1 MFYKIIVND
10 IPVLYNLSII
20 KRVALNKNSLY
31 MYYKYTSIGGNS
43 LIFMT
48 SLKEEFNKINFET
61 EESAKE
67 HFENIEKML
76 K

>member
-31 MYYKYTSIGGNS
+31 IYYKYTSIGGNS

-67 HFENIEKML
+67 HFDNIEKML

>member
-1 MFYKIIVND
+1 MFYKIIIND

-48 SLKEEFNKINFET
+48 SLKEEFTKIDFET
-61 EESAKE
+61 EECAKE
-67 HFENIEKML
+67 QFENIEKFL

>member
-1 MFYKIIVND
+1 MFYKVIVND

-31 MYYKYTSIGGNS
+31 MYYKYTSVGGNS

-48 SLKEEFNKINFET
+48 SLKEEYTKIDFKT
-61 EESAKE
+61 EECAKE
-67 HFENIEKML
+67 EFENIEKLL

>member
-1 MFYKIIVND
+1 MFYKIIIND

-31 MYYKYTSIGGNS
+31 LYYKYTSIGGNS
-43 LIFMT
+43 LIFMS
-48 SLKEEFNKINFET
+48 SLKEEYTKINFQSEKD
-61 EESAKE
+61 AKE
-67 HFENIEKML
+67 HFDNIETFL

>member
-43 LIFMT
+43 LIFMS
-48 SLKEEFNKINFET
+48 SLKEEFTKIDFET

-67 HFENIEKML
+67 QFENIEKFL

>member
-1 MFYKIIVND
+1 MFYKIILND

-20 KRVALNKNSLY
+20 KRIALNKNSLY
-31 MYYKYTSIGGNS
+31 IYYNYTSIGGNS
-43 LIFMT
+43 FIFMS
-48 SLKEEFNKINFET
+48 SLREDYTQIDCKT
-61 EESAKE
+61 EEDAKE

>member
-31 MYYKYTSIGGNS
+31 IYYKYTSIGGNS